1 METTIK
7 MTIPEIFLRARV
19 RELDRIMA
27 IPVAPPV
34 APNARVIAKWPAKQV
49 STLTGIGRLHKGP
62 AQSYRIW

>member
-27 IPVAPPV
+27 IPVSPPV

-49 STLTGIGRLHKGP
+49 WMVRS
-62 AQSYRIW
+62 

>member
-19 RELDRIMA
+19 RELDRILA
-27 IPVAPPV
+27 IPAIPAPTG
-34 APNARVIAKWPAKQV
+34 NARVIASWPAKQV

-62 AQSYRIW
+62 TQSYRIW